1 MSKCLYCYKEL
12 EPGEVDFHK
21 SCCRKFFGTH
31 TAPSLD
37 YTRAQM
43 DELAAQV
50 IRSQT
55 TLTGVQPKLSLN
67 LDKHKDSQKLTI
79 VGLWGDYIFK
89 PQTERFAM
97 LPEIE
102 DLTMHLA
109 EIAKIKIV
117 PHTLIRMKDG
127 SIGYLTKR
135 IDRKADGEKIAMED
149 MCQLTERQTEHKYR
163 SSYEQIGKA
172 IRKYSTNAQLDMV
185 DFLEL
190 VYFSWLTGNNDMH
203 LKNFSL
209 YSPAGEPVLT
219 PAYDLLN
226 AAISNPV
233 DDEELALNLN
243 GKKKRMKDA
252 DFRNAYRTC
261 GVPEIVF
268 DRVKKK
274 YVDLLPKFE
283 EEIHASFLSDEI
295 KTLYIELLHR
305 RHAQSSAGFLK
316 SVRNKLTLYGLE
328 TLKCRRK
335 SSIGCWPLS

>member
-1 MSKCLYCYKEL
+1 MSKCLFCYKEL
-12 EPGEVDFHK
+12 GPGEVDFHK
-21 SCCRKFFGTH
+21 ACCRKFFGTA

-50 IRSQT
+50 IQSQT

-67 LDKHKDSQKLTI
+67 LDKHKDSQKLSI

-97 LPEIE
+97 LPENE

-109 EIAKIKIV
+109 EIAKLKIV
-117 PHTLIRMKDG
+117 PHTLIHMKDG
-127 SIGYLTKR
+127 CIGYLTKR

-149 MCQLTERQTEHKYR
+149 MCQLTERQTENKYK
-163 SSYEQIGKA
+163 SSYEQVGKA

-226 AAISNPV
+226 AVLSNPA

-243 GKKKRMKDA
+243 GKKKQITDA
-252 DFRNAYRTC
+252 DFKTAYRTC

-274 YVDLLPKFE
+274 HVDLLPKFE
-283 EEIHASFLSDEI
+283 EEIQCSFLSDEL
-295 KTLYIELLHR
+295 KASYIDLLHR
-305 RHAQSSAGFLK
+305 RLK
-316 SVRNKLTLYGLE
+316 V
-328 TLKCRRK
+328 
-335 SSIGCWPLS
+335 

>member
-97 LPEIE
+97 LPENE

-233 DDEELALNLN
+233 DDAELALNLN

-283 EEIHASFLSDEI
+283 EEIQRSFLSDEI

-305 RHAQSSAGFLK
+305 RHAQSSAVF
-316 SVRNKLTLYGLE
+316 
-328 TLKCRRK
+328 
-335 SSIGCWPLS
+335 

>member
-1 MSKCLYCYKEL
+1 MSKCLFCYKEL
-12 EPGEVDFHK
+12 GPGEVDFHK
-21 SCCRKFFGTH
+21 SCCKKFFGTA

-50 IRSQT
+50 IQSQT

-97 LPEIE
+97 LPENE

-109 EIAKIKIV
+109 EIAKLKIV

-149 MCQLTERQTEHKYR
+149 MCQLTERQTENKYK
-163 SSYEQIGKA
+163 SSYEQVGKA

-209 YSPAGEPVLT
+209 YSPTGEPILT

-226 AAISNPV
+226 AVLSNPA

-252 DFRNAYRTC
+252 DFKAAYRTC

-283 EEIHASFLSDEI
+283 EEIQRSFLSDEL
-295 KTLYIELLHR
+295 KTAYVELLHKR
-305 RHAQSSAGFLK
+305 LK
-316 SVRNKLTLYGLE
+316 V
-328 TLKCRRK
+328 
-335 SSIGCWPLS
+335 

>member
-12 EPGEVDFHK
+12 QPGEVDFHK
-21 SCCRKFFGTH
+21 SCCRKFFGTS
-31 TAPSLD
+31 TAPLLD
-37 YTRAQM
+37 YTR
-43 DELAAQV
+43 DEMEKLAAQV
-50 IRSQT
+50 IQSQT

-79 VGLWGDYIFK
+79 VGLWGGYIFK
-89 PQTERFAM
+89 PQTEHFAM
-97 LPEIE
+97 LPENE

-109 EIAKIKIV
+109 EIAKIKVV

-135 IDRKADGEKIAMED
+135 IDRTDNGEKIAMED

-172 IRKYSTNAQLDMV
+172 IRKYSTSAQLDMV
-185 DFLEL
+185 DYLEL
-190 VYFSWLTGNNDMH
+190 VYFSWLIGNNDMN

-209 YSPAGEPVLT
+209 YSPDGEPVLT

-226 AAISNPV
+226 VVISNPA

-243 GKKKRMKDA
+243 GKKKRIKDA
-252 DFRNAYRTC
+252 DFKETFKTC

-268 DRVKKK
+268 DRIKKK
-274 YVDLLPKFE
+274 YVVLLPKFE
-283 EEIHASFLSDEI
+283 EEIQNSFLSQEL
-295 KTLYIELLHR
+295 KTSYIDLLKKR
-305 RHAQSSAGFLK
+305 LNR
-316 SVRNKLTLYGLE
+316 
-328 TLKCRRK
+328 
-335 SSIGCWPLS
+335 

>member
-1 MSKCLYCYKEL
+1 MCKCLYCYKEL
-12 EPGEVDFHK
+12 GPGEVDFHK
-21 SCCRKFFGTH
+21 SCCRKFFGTS
-31 TAPSLD
+31 TAPNLD

-50 IRSQT
+50 IKSQT

-67 LDKHKDSQKLTI
+67 LDRHKGSRKLTI

-89 PQTERFAM
+89 PQSEQFEM
-97 LPEIE
+97 LPENE

-109 EIAKIKIV
+109 EIARIKTV

-149 MCQLTERQTEHKYR
+149 MCQLTERLTEHKYR
-163 SSYEQIGKA
+163 SSYEQVGKA
-172 IRKYSTNAQLDMV
+172 IRKYSANAQLNMV

-209 YSPAGEPVLT
+209 YSPADEPILT

-226 AAISNPV
+226 AVLSNPA
-233 DDEELALNLN
+233 DDEELALSLN
-243 GKKKRMKDA
+243 GKKKRLNDD
-252 DFRNAYRTC
+252 DFRAAFRTC
-261 GVPEIVF
+261 GVSEIVF
-268 DRVKKK
+268 DRIKEK
-274 YVDLLPKFE
+274 YMNLLPKFE
-283 EEIHASFLSDEI
+283 EEIHCSFLSDDL
-295 KTLYIELLHR
+295 KTSYKNILHKR
-305 RHAQSSAGFLK
+305 LK
-316 SVRNKLTLYGLE
+316 L
-328 TLKCRRK
+328 
-335 SSIGCWPLS
+335 

>member
-21 SCCRKFFGTH
+21 SCCRKFFGTT

-37 YTRAQM
+37 YSREEM

-50 IRSQT
+50 IKSQT

-79 VGLWGDYIFK
+79 VGLWGGYIFK
-89 PQTERFAM
+89 PQTEQFPM
-97 LPEIE
+97 LPENE

-109 EIAKIKIV
+109 EIAKLKIV

-135 IDRKADGEKIAMED
+135 IDRTKNGEKIAMED

-172 IRKYSTNAQLDMV
+172 IRKYSAYPQLDMV

-226 AAISNPV
+226 AAISNPS

-243 GKKKRMKDA
+243 GKQY
-252 DFRNAYRTC
+252 FFE
-261 GVPEIVF
+261 GIVNG
-268 DRVKKK
+268 KI
-274 YVDLLPKFE
+274 LE
-283 EEIHASFLSDEI
+283 EEHGEGGFGYDPIFQPDGYEQSFAEMPMEVKNKIS
-295 KTLYIELLHR
+295 HR
-305 RHAQSSAGFLK
+305 GRAVQKLVEFLK
-316 SVRNKLTLYGLE
+316 LVG
-328 TLKCRRK
+328 
-335 SSIGCWPLS
+335 

>member
-21 SCCRKFFGTH
+21 SCCRKFFGTT
-31 TAPSLD
+31 TAPALD
-37 YTRAQM
+37 YTCEEM

-50 IRSQT
+50 IKSQT

-79 VGLWGDYIFK
+79 VGLWGGYIFK

-97 LPEIE
+97 LPENE

-109 EIAKIKIV
+109 EIAKLKIV

-135 IDRKADGEKIAMED
+135 IDRTKKGEKIAMED

-163 SSYEQIGKA
+163 SSYEQIGKV
-172 IRKYSTNAQLDMV
+172 IRKYSAFPQLDMV

-219 PAYDLLN
+219 PAYDLLS
-226 AAISNPV
+226 AAISNPA
-233 DDEELALNLN
+233 DEEELALNLN
-243 GKKKRMKDA
+243 GKKKHIKDS
-252 DFRNAYRTC
+252 DFIAAFKTC

-268 DRVKKK
+268 DRITKK
-274 YVDLLPKFE
+274 YIDILPKFK
-283 EEIHASFLSDEI
+283 EEIQNSFLSEEL
-295 KTLYIELLHR
+295 KVSYIDLLHR
-305 RHAQSSAGFLK
+305 RMK
-316 SVRNKLTLYGLE
+316 V
-328 TLKCRRK
+328 
-335 SSIGCWPLS
+335 

>member
-12 EPGEVDFHK
+12 GPGEVDFHK
-21 SCCRKFFGTH
+21 SCCRKFFGTS

-43 DELAAQV
+43 DELAAQI

-89 PQTERFAM
+89 PQTDRFAM
-97 LPEIE
+97 LPENE

-226 AAISNPV
+226 AVISNPA
-233 DDEELALNLN
+233 DDEELALTLN
-243 GKKKRMKDA
+243 GKKKRIKDA
-252 DFRNAYRTC
+252 DFKAVYRTC
-261 GVPEIVF
+261 DVPEIVF

-274 YVDLLPKFE
+274 YVNLLPKFE
-283 EEIHASFLSDEI
+283 EEIQRSFLSDEL
-295 KTLYIELLHR
+295 KTFYIDLLHR
-305 RHAQSSAGFLK
+305 RLMA
-316 SVRNKLTLYGLE
+316 
-328 TLKCRRK
+328 
-335 SSIGCWPLS
+335 

>member
-1 MSKCLYCYKEL
+1 MSKCLFCYKEL
-12 EPGEVDFHK
+12 GPGEVDFHK
-21 SCCRKFFGTH
+21 SCCKKFFGTA

-50 IRSQT
+50 IQSQT

-97 LPEIE
+97 LPENE

-109 EIAKIKIV
+109 EIAKLKIV

-149 MCQLTERQTEHKYR
+149 MCQLTERQTENKYK
-163 SSYEQIGKA
+163 SSYEQVGKA

-190 VYFSWLTGNNDMH
+190 VFFSWLTGNNDMH

-209 YSPAGEPVLT
+209 YSPADEPVLT

-226 AAISNPV
+226 AVLSNPA

-243 GKKKRMKDA
+243 GKKKRITDA
-252 DFRNAYRTC
+252 DFKTAYRTC

-274 YVDLLPKFE
+274 HVDLLPKFE
-283 EEIHASFLSDEI
+283 EEIQCSFLSDEL
-295 KTLYIELLHR
+295 KASYIDLLHR
-305 RHAQSSAGFLK
+305 RLK
-316 SVRNKLTLYGLE
+316 V
-328 TLKCRRK
+328 
-335 SSIGCWPLS
+335 

>member
-1 MSKCLYCYKEL
+1 
-12 EPGEVDFHK
+12 
-21 SCCRKFFGTH
+21 
-31 TAPSLD
+31 
-37 YTRAQM
+37 
-43 DELAAQV
+43 
-50 IRSQT
+50 
-55 TLTGVQPKLSLN
+55 
-67 LDKHKDSQKLTI
+67 
-79 VGLWGDYIFK
+79 
-89 PQTERFAM
+89 M
-97 LPEIE
+97 LPENE

-233 DDEELALNLN
+233 DDKELALNLN

-305 RHAQSSAGFLK
+305 RHAQSSAGF
-316 SVRNKLTLYGLE
+316 
-328 TLKCRRK
+328 
-335 SSIGCWPLS
+335 

>member
-12 EPGEVDFHK
+12 GPGEVDFHK
-21 SCCRKFFGTH
+21 GCCRKFFGTP

-37 YTRAQM
+37 YTREEM
-43 DELAAQV
+43 DELASQ
-50 IRSQT
+50 IIKSQT
-55 TLTGVQPKLSLN
+55 TLTGVQPKLSLH
-67 LDKHKDSQKLTI
+67 LDKHKGSGKLTI
-79 VGLWGDYIFK
+79 VGLWGGYIFK
-89 PQTERFAM
+89 PQTERFAQ
-97 LPEIE
+97 LPENE

-109 EIAKIKIV
+109 EIARIKTV

-127 SIGYLTKR
+127 SIGYLTRR

-149 MCQLTERQTEHKYR
+149 MCQLTGRQTEHKYR

-172 IRKYSTNAQLDMV
+172 IRKYSANAQLDMV

-209 YSPAGEPVLT
+209 YCPADEPVLT

-226 AAISNPV
+226 AVVSNPA
-233 DDEELALNLN
+233 DDEELALNLG
-243 GKKKRMKDA
+243 GKKKRMTDA
-252 DFRNAYRTC
+252 DFKAAYRTC

-274 YVDLLPKFE
+274 YVGLLPKFE
-283 EEIHASFLSDEI
+283 EEIQRSFLSDEL
-295 KTLYIELLHR
+295 KASYINLLHR
-305 RHAQSSAGFLK
+305 RLK
-316 SVRNKLTLYGLE
+316 V
-328 TLKCRRK
+328 
-335 SSIGCWPLS
+335 

>member
-97 LPEIE
+97 LPENE

-226 AAISNPV
+226 AAINNPV
-233 DDEELALNLN
+233 DDEELALILN

-283 EEIHASFLSDEI
+283 EEIQRSFLSDEI

-305 RHAQSSAGFLK
+305 RHAQSSAVF
-316 SVRNKLTLYGLE
+316 
-328 TLKCRRK
+328 
-335 SSIGCWPLS
+335 

>member
-1 MSKCLYCYKEL
+1 MSKCLFCYKEL
-12 EPGEVDFHK
+12 GPGEVDFHK
-21 SCCRKFFGTH
+21 SCCRKFFGTA
-31 TAPSLD
+31 TAPILD
-37 YTRAQM
+37 YTHEEM
-43 DELAAQV
+43 DELAAQ
-50 IRSQT
+50 IIKSQT

-79 VGLWGDYIFK
+79 VGLWGGFIFK

-97 LPEIE
+97 LPENE

-109 EIAKIKIV
+109 GIAKLKII

-135 IDRKADGEKIAMED
+135 IDRTKNGEKIAMED
-149 MCQLTERQTEHKYR
+149 MCQLTERQTEHKYQ

-172 IRKYSTNAQLDMV
+172 IRKYSAFPQLDMV

-219 PAYDLLN
+219 PAYDLLS
-226 AAISNPV
+226 AAISNPA
-233 DDEELALNLN
+233 DEEELALNLN
-243 GKKKRMKDA
+243 GKKKHIKDS
-252 DFRNAYRTC
+252 DFIAAFKTC

-268 DRVKKK
+268 DRITKK
-274 YVDLLPKFE
+274 YIDILPKFK
-283 EEIHASFLSDEI
+283 EEIQNSFLSEEL
-295 KTLYIELLHR
+295 KVSYIDLLHR
-305 RHAQSSAGFLK
+305 RMK
-316 SVRNKLTLYGLE
+316 V
-328 TLKCRRK
+328 
-335 SSIGCWPLS
+335 

>member
-12 EPGEVDFHK
+12 GPGEVDYHK
-21 SCCRKFFGTH
+21 SCCRKFFGT
-31 TAPSLD
+31 TTVPSLE

-50 IRSQT
+50 IKSQT

-79 VGLWGDYIFK
+79 VGLWGSYIFK
-89 PQTERFAM
+89 PQTERYAM
-97 LPEIE
+97 LPENE

-109 EIAKIKIV
+109 QIAKLKVV

-127 SIGYLTKR
+127 SIGYLTRR

-172 IRKYSTNAQLDMV
+172 IRKFSENAQLDMV

-209 YSPAGEPVLT
+209 YSPTGKPVLT

-226 AAISNPV
+226 SAISNPA

-243 GKKKRMKDA
+243 GKKKRINDKDFKA
-252 DFRNAYRTC
+252 AYLTC

-274 YVDLLPKFE
+274 YVKLLPKFE
-283 EEIHASFLSDEI
+283 EEIQRSLLSDEL
-295 KTLYIELLHR
+295 KVSYIEILHKR
-305 RHAQSSAGFLK
+305 LGD
-316 SVRNKLTLYGLE
+316 
-328 TLKCRRK
+328 
-335 SSIGCWPLS
+335 

>member
-12 EPGEVDFHK
+12 GPGEVDFHK
-21 SCCRKFFGTH
+21 SCCRKFFGTS

-89 PQTERFAM
+89 PQTDRFAM
-97 LPEIE
+97 LPENE

-209 YSPAGEPVLT
+209 YSPAGEPMLT

-226 AAISNPV
+226 TVISNPA

-252 DFRNAYRTC
+252 DFRSAYRTC

-274 YVDLLPKFE
+274 YKNLLPKFE
-283 EEIHASFLSDEI
+283 EEIQCSFLSDEL
-295 KTLYIELLHR
+295 KTFYIDLLR
-305 RHAQSSAGFLK
+305 RRLMA
-316 SVRNKLTLYGLE
+316 
-328 TLKCRRK
+328 
-335 SSIGCWPLS
+335 

>member
-12 EPGEVDFHK
+12 GPGEVDYHK
-21 SCCRKFFGTH
+21 SCCRKFFGT
-31 TAPSLD
+31 TTVPSLE

-50 IRSQT
+50 IKSQT

-79 VGLWGDYIFK
+79 VGLWGSYIFK

-97 LPEIE
+97 LPENE

-109 EIAKIKIV
+109 QIAKLKVV

-127 SIGYLTKR
+127 SIGYLTRR

-172 IRKYSTNAQLDMV
+172 IRKYSKNAQLDMV

-209 YSPAGEPVLT
+209 YSPTGEPVLT

-226 AAISNPV
+226 SAISNPA

-243 GKKKRMKDA
+243 GKKKRINDKD
-252 DFRNAYRTC
+252 FNAAYLTC

-274 YVDLLPKFE
+274 YVKLLPKVE
-283 EEIHASFLSDEI
+283 EEIQRSFLSDEL
-295 KTLYIELLHR
+295 KVSYIEILHKR
-305 RHAQSSAGFLK
+305 LGD
-316 SVRNKLTLYGLE
+316 
-328 TLKCRRK
+328 
-335 SSIGCWPLS
+335 

>member
-12 EPGEVDFHK
+12 GPGEVDYHK
-21 SCCRKFFGTH
+21 SCCRKFFGT
-31 TAPSLD
+31 TTVPSLE

-50 IRSQT
+50 IKSQT

-67 LDKHKDSQKLTI
+67 LVKHKYSQKLTI
-79 VGLWGDYIFK
+79 VGLWGSYIFK
-89 PQTERFAM
+89 PQTERYAM
-97 LPEIE
+97 LPENE

-109 EIAKIKIV
+109 QIAKLKVV

-127 SIGYLTKR
+127 SIGYLTRR

-149 MCQLTERQTEHKYR
+149 MCQLIERQTEHKYR

-172 IRKYSTNAQLDMV
+172 IRKYSKNSQLDMV

-209 YSPAGEPVLT
+209 YSPTGEPVLT

-226 AAISNPV
+226 SAISNPA

-243 GKKKRMKDA
+243 GKKKRIKDK
-252 DFRNAYRTC
+252 DFKAAYLTC

-274 YVDLLPKFE
+274 YVKLLPKFE
-283 EEIHASFLSDEI
+283 EEIQRSFLSDEL
-295 KTLYIELLHR
+295 KVSYIEILHKR
-305 RHAQSSAGFLK
+305 LGD
-316 SVRNKLTLYGLE
+316 
-328 TLKCRRK
+328 
-335 SSIGCWPLS
+335 

>member
-1 MSKCLYCYKEL
+1 MSKCLFCYKEL
-12 EPGEVDFHK
+12 GPGEVDFHK
-21 SCCRKFFGTH
+21 SCCRKFFGT
-31 TAPSLD
+31 TTVPALD
-37 YTRAQM
+37 YTREEM

-50 IRSQT
+50 IKSQT

-97 LPEIE
+97 LPENE

-109 EIAKIKIV
+109 EIAKLKIV

-226 AAISNPV
+226 AVISNPA
-233 DDEELALNLN
+233 DDDELALNLN

-252 DFRNAYRTC
+252 DFRSAYRTC
-261 GVPEIVF
+261 GVPEIIF

-274 YVDLLPKFE
+274 YLNLLPQFE
-283 EEIHASFLSDEI
+283 EEIQRSFLSDEL
-295 KTLYIELLHR
+295 KTFYINLLHR
-305 RHAQSSAGFLK
+305 RLMA
-316 SVRNKLTLYGLE
+316 
-328 TLKCRRK
+328 
-335 SSIGCWPLS
+335 

>member
-12 EPGEVDFHK
+12 KPGEVDFHK
-21 SCCRKFFGTH
+21 PCCRKIFGTP

-37 YTRAQM
+37 YTLAQM
-43 DELAAQV
+43 DELAARIIQ
-50 IRSQT
+50 SQT

-67 LDKHKDSQKLTI
+67 LDKHKDSLMLTI

-97 LPEIE
+97 LPENE

-109 EIAKIKIV
+109 EIARIAVV

-127 SIGYLTKR
+127 SIGYLAKR
-135 IDRKADGEKIAMED
+135 IDRKANGEKVAMED

-172 IRKYSTNAQLDMV
+172 IRKYSTNDQLDMV

-190 VYFSWLTGNNDMH
+190 VFFSWLTGNNDMH

-209 YSPAGEPVLT
+209 YSPADEPVLT

-226 AAISNPV
+226 AVLCNPD

-243 GKKKRMKDA
+243 GKKKRVKDA
-252 DFRNAYRTC
+252 DFKAAYRTC

-274 YVDLLPKFE
+274 YVNLLPKFE
-283 EEIHASFLSDEI
+283 EEIQCSFLSEEL
-295 KTLYIELLHR
+295 KASYIDLLHR
-305 RHAQSSAGFLK
+305 RLR
-316 SVRNKLTLYGLE
+316 V
-328 TLKCRRK
+328 
-335 SSIGCWPLS
+335 

>member
-97 LPEIE
+97 LPENE

-109 EIAKIKIV
+109 EIAKLKIV

-209 YSPAGEPVLT
+209 YSPAGEPVLS

-226 AAISNPV
+226 AVISNPA
-233 DDEELALNLN
+233 DDDELALNLN

-252 DFRNAYRTC
+252 DFRSAYRTC
-261 GVPEIVF
+261 GVPEIIF

-274 YVDLLPKFE
+274 YLNLLPKFE
-283 EEIHASFLSDEI
+283 EEIQRSFLSDEL
-295 KTLYIELLHR
+295 KTFYINLLHR
-305 RHAQSSAGFLK
+305 RLMA
-316 SVRNKLTLYGLE
+316 
-328 TLKCRRK
+328 
-335 SSIGCWPLS
+335 

>member
-1 MSKCLYCYKEL
+1 MSKCLFCYKEL
-12 EPGEVDFHK
+12 GPGEVDFHK
-21 SCCRKFFGTH
+21 ACCRKFFGTA
-31 TAPSLD
+31 TAPVLD
-37 YTRAQM
+37 YTREEM
-43 DELAAQV
+43 DDLAAQV
-50 IRSQT
+50 IKSQT

-79 VGLWGDYIFK
+79 VGLWGGYIFK

-97 LPEIE
+97 LPENE

-109 EIAKIKIV
+109 EIAKLKIV
-117 PHTLIRMKDG
+117 PHSLIRMKDG

-135 IDRKADGEKIAMED
+135 IDRTKNGEKIAMED

-172 IRKYSTNAQLDMV
+172 IRKYSAIPQLDMV

-209 YSPAGEPVLT
+209 YSPTNEPVLS
-219 PAYDLLN
+219 PAYDLLS
-226 AAISNPV
+226 AAISNPA

-243 GKKKRMKDA
+243 GKKKHIKDS
-252 DFRNAYRTC
+252 DFIAAFKTC

-268 DRVKKK
+268 DRIKKK
-274 YVDLLPKFE
+274 YIDLLPKFE
-283 EEIHASFLSDEI
+283 EEIQNSFLSEEL
-295 KTLYIELLHR
+295 KSSYIDFLHR
-305 RHAQSSAGFLK
+305 RMR
-316 SVRNKLTLYGLE
+316 V
-328 TLKCRRK
+328 
-335 SSIGCWPLS
+335 

>member
-12 EPGEVDFHK
+12 GPGEVDFHK
-21 SCCRKFFGTH
+21 SCCRKFFGTA

-97 LPEIE
+97 LPENE

-226 AAISNPV
+226 AVISNPA

-252 DFRNAYRTC
+252 DFRTAYRTC

-274 YVDLLPKFE
+274 YKDLLPKFE
-283 EEIHASFLSDEI
+283 EEIQRSFLSDEL
-295 KTLYIELLHR
+295 KTFYIDLLHR
-305 RHAQSSAGFLK
+305 RLMA
-316 SVRNKLTLYGLE
+316 
-328 TLKCRRK
+328 
-335 SSIGCWPLS
+335 

>member
-12 EPGEVDFHK
+12 GPGEVDYHK
-21 SCCRKFFGTH
+21 SCCRKFFGT
-31 TAPSLD
+31 TTVPSLE

-50 IRSQT
+50 IKSQT

-79 VGLWGDYIFK
+79 VGLWGSYIFK
-89 PQTERFAM
+89 PQTERYAM
-97 LPEIE
+97 LPENE

-109 EIAKIKIV
+109 QIAKLKVV

-127 SIGYLTKR
+127 SIGYLTRR

-172 IRKYSTNAQLDMV
+172 IRKYSKNAQLDMV

-209 YSPAGEPVLT
+209 YSPTGEPVLT

-226 AAISNPV
+226 SAISNPV

-243 GKKKRMKDA
+243 GKKKRINDKDFKA
-252 DFRNAYRTC
+252 AYLTC

-274 YVDLLPKFE
+274 YVKLLPKFK
-283 EEIHASFLSDEI
+283 EEIQRSFLSDEL
-295 KTLYIELLHR
+295 KVSYIEILHKR
-305 RHAQSSAGFLK
+305 LG
-316 SVRNKLTLYGLE
+316 Y
-328 TLKCRRK
+328 
-335 SSIGCWPLS
+335 

>member
-1 MSKCLYCYKEL
+1 MVMSKCLFCYKEL
-12 EPGEVDFHK
+12 GPGEVDFHK
-21 SCCRKFFGTH
+21 SCCRKFFGTAI
-31 TAPSLD
+31 APVLD
-37 YTRAQM
+37 YTREEM
-43 DELAAQV
+43 DELAAQ
-50 IRSQT
+50 IIKSQT

-79 VGLWGDYIFK
+79 VGLWGGFIFK

-97 LPEIE
+97 LPENE

-109 EIAKIKIV
+109 GIAKLKIV

-135 IDRKADGEKIAMED
+135 IDRTKNGEKIAMED

-172 IRKYSTNAQLDMV
+172 IRKYSAFPQLDMV

-219 PAYDLLN
+219 PAYDLLS
-226 AAISNPV
+226 AAVSNPA

-243 GKKKRMKDA
+243 GKKKHITDS
-252 DFRNAYRTC
+252 DFIATFKTC

-268 DRVKKK
+268 SRIKKK
-274 YVDLLPKFE
+274 YLDLLPVFEQEIQNSFLSEELKISYVDLL
-283 EEIHASFLSDEI
+283 
-295 KTLYIELLHR
+295 HR
-305 RHAQSSAGFLK
+305 KLK
-316 SVRNKLTLYGLE
+316 SQR
-328 TLKCRRK
+328 
-335 SSIGCWPLS
+335 

>member
-97 LPEIE
+97 LPENE

-226 AAISNPV
+226 AAINNPV
-233 DDEELALNLN
+233 DDEELALILN

-283 EEIHASFLSDEI
+283 EEIQRSFLSDEI

-305 RHAQSSAGFLK
+305 RHAQSSAGF
-316 SVRNKLTLYGLE
+316 
-328 TLKCRRK
+328 
-335 SSIGCWPLS
+335 

>member
-97 LPEIE
+97 LPENE

-305 RHAQSSAGFLK
+305 RHAQSSAGF
-316 SVRNKLTLYGLE
+316 
-328 TLKCRRK
+328 
-335 SSIGCWPLS
+335 